1 MNSLYEARNSI
12 YCYPNSNVLVNKLN
26 IMNNSDLLKY
36 ENKMVLVKLYDLRQ
50 QGITGEF
57 DINHFVSI
65 HKYLFD
71 EIYPFA
77 GLFRNE
83 NIAKDNFRFAEWE
96 FIGPELRKILN
107 ELKGENFLKG
117 LTKETFSERLAY
129 YMAELNVLHPFREG
143 NGRATREFIR
153 QLALYNG
160 YYFNLAKID
169 PKEMLNASIESVVH
183 TEKLRSLIEKALD
196 KIESK

>member
-96 FIGPELRKILN
+96 FIEPELRKILN

-117 LTKETFSERLAY
+117 LTKEIFSERLAY

-160 YYFNLAKID
+160 YYFNLAKIN

>member
-96 FIGPELRKILN
+96 FIEPELRKILN

>member
-1 MNSLYEARNSI
+1 MNSLNEARNSI

-83 NIAKDNFRFAEWE
+83 NNAKDNFRFAEWE
-96 FIGPELRKILN
+96 FIEPELRKILN

>member
-96 FIGPELRKILN
+96 FIEPELRKILN

-169 PKEMLNASIESVVH
+169 PKEMLNASIESVVY

>member
-36 ENKMVLVKLYDLRQ
+36 QNKMVLVKLYDLRQ

-96 FIGPELRKILN
+96 FIEPELRKILN

>member
-96 FIGPELRKILN
+96 FIEPELRKILN

-183 TEKLRSLIEKALD
+183 TENLRSLIEKALD

>member
-96 FIGPELRKILN
+96 FIEPELRKILN
-107 ELKGENFLKG
+107 ELKGDNFLKG

>member
-1 MNSLYEARNSI
+1 
-12 YCYPNSNVLVNKLN
+12 
-26 IMNNSDLLKY
+26 
-36 ENKMVLVKLYDLRQ
+36 
-50 QGITGEF
+50 
-57 DINHFVSI
+57 
-65 HKYLFD
+65 
-71 EIYPFA
+71 
-77 GLFRNE
+77 
-83 NIAKDNFRFAEWE
+83 
-96 FIGPELRKILN
+96 
-107 ELKGENFLKG
+107 
-117 LTKETFSERLAY
+117 
-129 YMAELNVLHPFREG
+129 MAELNVLHPFREG

>member
-96 FIGPELRKILN
+96 FIEPELRKILN

-183 TEKLRSLIEKALD
+183 TEKLRSLIQKALD

>member
-1 MNSLYEARNSI
+1 
-12 YCYPNSNVLVNKLN
+12 
-26 IMNNSDLLKY
+26 
-36 ENKMVLVKLYDLRQ
+36 MVLVKLYDLRQ

-96 FIGPELRKILN
+96 FIEPELRKILN

>member
-83 NIAKDNFRFAEWE
+83 NIAKDNFRFAEWD
-96 FIGPELRKILN
+96 FI
-107 ELKGENFLKG
+107 
-117 LTKETFSERLAY
+117 
-129 YMAELNVLHPFREG
+129 
-143 NGRATREFIR
+143 
-153 QLALYNG
+153 
-160 YYFNLAKID
+160 
-169 PKEMLNASIESVVH
+169 
-183 TEKLRSLIEKALD
+183 
-196 KIESK
+196 